1 MEGVG
6 APALS
11 RRGLG
16 WPPAQAAN
24 TTPIERD
31 PQLFEKLKAE
41 EWPGILSWMIQGYL
55 EWKRSGLQPPDI
67 VRNASEA
74 YFQAEDSIATW
85 IDEHCRLDRRL
96 GNQLPNCTLAGLPER
111 PKQASRQ
118 GRKRTSFRTSK
129 REVIDPI
136 APTPAAASTGS
147 RSSEGRPCHL
157 CHFVLYRPFVRA
169 YR

>member
-1 MEGVG
+1 VEGVG

-11 RRGLG
+11 RRGIA

-85 IDEHCRLDRRL
+85 IDEHCRLD
-96 GNQLPNCTLAGLPER
+96 P
-111 PKQASRQ
+111 QAW
-118 GRKRTSFRTSK
+118 
-129 REVIDPI
+129 E
-136 APTPAAASTGS
+136 PTAKLYASWS
-147 RSSEGRPCHL
+147 
-157 CHFVLYRPFVRA
+157 A
-169 YR
+169 